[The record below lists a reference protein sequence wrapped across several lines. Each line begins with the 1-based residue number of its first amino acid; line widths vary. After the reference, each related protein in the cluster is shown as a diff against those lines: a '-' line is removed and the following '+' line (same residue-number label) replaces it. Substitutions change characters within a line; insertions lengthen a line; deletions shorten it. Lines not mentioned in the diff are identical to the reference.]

1 MTTYN
6 TRNKLGSTAVKDLYD
21 NAENLDV
28 AVNDRQNKTWFDRF
42 NFERLTWAG
51 IIAAGTGDASVAVE
65 ASDSALLSKSAAIQA
80 KDTALSAASSAGGYA
95 SNSLFYSQES
105 ERFANA
111 ASVAASASSGI
122 WRPTLTTLNLVTNQ
136 PVNTMGVVYANANS
150 SLNGWYIWDGSA
162 WNKTDL
168 QPAQKS
174 DFGEYNPSAT
184 EAINWDSIIKSGI
197 YKVAVDGK
205 TYIVEHINENT
216 ATYRMYQT
224 RYEYT
229 PNSLKIAYRY
239 KRPGVSQKWTE
250 WEEISSTNYVDNKTL
265 QLINDVNIIDYEA
278 YNESDEVVSPST
290 TFSLTFGRAI
300 ASPTSLLYRKLL
312 KFNEGPM
319 VLSLQVFGSPNPV
332 DIDIELYEFDGSG
345 INNVKSH
352 IIGKLEQGVRQQGSF
367 VLNANGELNDIPQ
380 AKIYIRS
387 ADDQSRI
394 VLTDLKINKFTTPY
408 WYSEESNEYG
418 FEMTPQSLRE
428 NKYLETYIVAPNV
441 TLSDRNNYY
450 MTADY
455 IQRKPGVNSNLA
467 LYSNKPIIKNGF
479 STQFTLSVDDDVPGV
494 IFTQTVAGGAGRVQI
509 FVNRNEKAYPT
520 PGYLYIF
527 IEGTANAVGLPFNIG
542 EKFSFRLDVIDN
554 IVSVYSGNNLVELM
568 DAKNGILDR
577 RSGIL
582 GGEGIIP
589 SLSTKLYSIKSLP
602 LDMKIENEKS
612 AIPSDYKAPQ
622 ISGKYKFVFDGEVN
636 DEFESADR
644 VSPASLVK
652 VMTAILVLEEETN
665 LDRTVSVIAD
675 DISSGS
681 GNNLQA
687 QDHISISDLLHN
699 LMLASSNTAANTLA
713 RTYGNFIQK
722 MNDKAALLGM
732 ADTVFTNA
740 SGLAS
745 STQRTTA
752 SDMIKLCQY
761 ASNNAVLNSIWSKKT
776 HTITVAGSNARAIEV
791 DNSNE
796 ILGDLGVIGGK
807 TGSLY
812 PDVFNLMVFAEI
824 DGVKFYGVVLGSLT
838 NGDRYALMRNA
849 ILKARMS

>member
-6 TRNKLGSTAVKDLYD
+6 TGNKLGSTAVKDLYD

-28 AVNDRQNKTWFDRF
+28 AVNDRQNNTWRDRF
-42 NFERLTWAG
+42 NVERLTWTG
-51 IIAAGTGDASVAVE
+51 IVASGTGDPSVAVNAAAQALDYKHD
-65 ASDSALLSKSAAIQA
+65 ASNAAN
-80 KDTALSAASSAGGYA
+80 AAMGAA

-105 ERFANA
+105 QRFANA

-122 WRPTLTTLNLVTNQ
+122 WRPTLTSLNNVTNQ
-136 PVNTMGVVYANANS
+136 PTNTMGVVYASANS

-174 DFGEYNPSAT
+174 DFGEYSPSAT
-184 EAINWDSIIKSGI
+184 EASDWDSIIKSGV
-197 YKVAVDGK
+197 YKVVVDGK
-205 TYIVEHINENT
+205 TYIINHVNEFT

-239 KRPGVSQKWTE
+239 KRPGVSQEWTE
-250 WEEISSTNYVDNKTL
+250 WEEISSTNYVDDKTL
-265 QLINDVNIIDYEA
+265 PLINDVNIIDYEA
-278 YNESDEVVSPST
+278 YNESVEVVSPSA
-290 TFSLTFGRAI
+290 TFSPTFGRAI
-300 ASPTSLLYRKLL
+300 ASPSSLLHRKLL

-319 VLSLQVFGSPNPV
+319 VLSLQAFGSPNPV

-408 WYSEESNEYG
+408 WYSEESHEYG
-418 FEMTPQSLRE
+418 FEITPQSLRE

-450 MTADY
+450 MSADY

-467 LYSNKPIIKNGF
+467 LYSDKPIIKNGF

-494 IFTQTVAGGAGRVQI
+494 IFTQTVTGGAGRVQI

-582 GGEGIIP
+582 GGENIIP
-589 SLSTKLYSIKSLP
+589 SLSSKIYSIKCLP
-602 LDMKIENEKS
+602 IDMKIENMKE
-612 AIPSDYKAPQ
+612 AIPSSYEAP
-622 ISGKYKFVFDGEVN
+622 IVSGKYKFVFDDEVL
-636 DEFESADR
+636 DEFESTEKI
-644 VSPASLVK
+644 SPASLTK
-652 VMTAILVLEEETN
+652 VMTAILVLEQETN
-665 LDRTVSVIAD
+665 LDRTVSVIVD
-675 DISSGS
+675 DVASGS
-681 GNNLQA
+681 GNNLQIND
-687 QDHISISDLLHN
+687 QLSVNDLLHN
-699 LMLASSNTAANTLA
+699 LMLTSSNTAANTLA

-761 ASNNAVLNSIWSKKT
+761 ASNNAVLNGIWNKKT
-776 HTITVAGSNARAIEV
+776 HTINITTNNVRQFDIVNT
-791 DNSNE
+791 NE
-796 ILGDLGVIGGK
+796 MLGEEYVIGGK
-807 TGSLY
+807 TGSLA
-812 PDVFNLMVFAEI
+812 PDVYNLMTYAEI
-824 DGVKFYGVVLGSLT
+824 EGRKFFGVVLGSLT
-838 NGDRYALMRNA
+838 NADRYKLMRNA
-849 ILKARMS
+849 VLKAKLKSV